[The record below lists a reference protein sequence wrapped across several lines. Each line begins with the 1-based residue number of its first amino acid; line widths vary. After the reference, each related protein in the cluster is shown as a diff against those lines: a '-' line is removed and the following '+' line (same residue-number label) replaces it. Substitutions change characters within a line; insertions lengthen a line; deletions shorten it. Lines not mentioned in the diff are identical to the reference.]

1 MALNPNLILG
11 YRSPEVKQV
20 DPVAQFSNGLRLK
33 QMLGEQQTRDQEIAD
48 ANSQRTAFQSSG
60 GDMAQY
66 LKNLASGGN
75 VKAYQGALTQQAALA
90 KTGQETEHLKSQTA
104 NQNSL
109 ADKNKVEA
117 ALKYL
122 ETGASILSTA
132 KDQQSYNS
140 ALQTMAQTL
149 GPDTVAKLNPTYDP
163 AQVQSYIAAGTSR
176 AEQLKAEQAKATLAE
191 TVRGHDLTAETTMR
205 GQDMTSATAAAGRAQ
220 SERHFGVTQANT
232 NKQNGK
238 PPIGYAWGPTGEDG
252 NPTLVAVKGGP
263 ADLKIAG
270 ALNADTQALTG
281 SMSSF
286 DRLASQANEVLNHPG
301 LAGITGLRGAIPNI
315 PGTEAADAQAK
326 LATLKSQVGFGVLQ
340 DMRNNSKTGGALGAV
355 SDAEGKRLE
364 ANLAALEKA
373 QSLPQFKSEL
383 DKIIKYSEAA
393 KGRLRDAYNLK
404 HGPGSVNPAP
414 EKPSATPAPGTV
426 VDGYKFKGGDPAN
439 PASWEKK

>member
-1 MALNPNLILG
+1 M
-11 YRSPEVKQV
+11 
-20 DPVAQFSNGLRLK
+20 
-33 QMLGEQQTRDQEIAD
+33 
-48 ANSQRTAFQSSG
+48 
-60 GDMAQY
+60 
-66 LKNLASGGN
+66 
-75 VKAYQGALTQQAALA
+75 
-90 KTGQETEHLKSQTA
+90 
-104 NQNSL
+104 
-109 ADKNKVEA
+109 
-117 ALKYL
+117 
-122 ETGASILSTA
+122 
-132 KDQQSYNS
+132 
-140 ALQTMAQTL
+140 
-149 GPDTVAKLNPTYDP
+149 
-163 AQVQSYIAAGTSR
+163 
-176 AEQLKAEQAKATLAE
+176 KAEQAKATLAE
-191 TVRGHDLTAETTMR
+191 TVRGHDLTAKTTMR
-205 GQDMTSATAAAGRAQ
+205 GQDMTSDTAAAGRAQ
-220 SERHFGVTQANT
+220 SERHFGVTQDNT

-364 ANLAALEKA
+364 ANRAALEKA